1 MRINSEERLINTLQ
15 DENLKIIN
23 IGYTTQSL
31 PLLDKAKNLRKL
43 LVSSNELKALP
54 SLDKLTNLRDL
65 WAYRNELKALP
76 SLNNLT
82 SLQYLGVRNNE
93 LKALPSLDNLTSL
106 QYLLVYNNE
115 LKALPEHIS
124 LIPCKN
130 TYSNKYPKWLNYQ
143 ILIK

>member
-76 SLNNLT
+76 SL
-82 SLQYLGVRNNE
+82 
-93 LKALPSLDNLTSL
+93 DNLTSL